1 MAQNTSKADIKKRE
15 LQNSDESLIRVSGKT
30 DLGSKLKIF
39 GEKIAVNWQLM
50 VIYVN
55 NSR

>member
-15 LQNSDESLIRVSGKT
+15 QQNSDESLIQVSGKT